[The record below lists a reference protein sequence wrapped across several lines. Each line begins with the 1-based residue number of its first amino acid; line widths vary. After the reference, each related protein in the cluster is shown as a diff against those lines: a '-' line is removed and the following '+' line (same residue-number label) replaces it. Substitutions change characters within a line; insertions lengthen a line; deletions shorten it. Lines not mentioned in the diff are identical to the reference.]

1 MLRVPDRDSDV
12 RAHEIV
18 LVGGEDVE
26 DILIIIGMIL
36 ILIFTGPILF
46 IMIAVEIYRM
56 RREDPDAPPPS
67 KDEWRLM

>member
-1 MLRVPDRDSDV
+1 M
-12 RAHEIV
+12 
-18 LVGGEDVE
+18 VGGEDVE

-67 KDEWRLM
+67 KDEWRMM